1 MAGEIAQ
8 EDRDLD
14 KQQPGFN
21 TRPAI
26 CVNSR
31 VSVDAEKKS
40 VLASA
45 GLGEAGLPVAA

>member
-8 EDRDLD
+8 EDRIWTNSS
-14 KQQPGFN
+14 PAFN

-26 CVNSR
+26 CVNSS
-31 VSVDAEKKS
+31 VSLDAEEKS
-40 VLASA
+40 ALAPA